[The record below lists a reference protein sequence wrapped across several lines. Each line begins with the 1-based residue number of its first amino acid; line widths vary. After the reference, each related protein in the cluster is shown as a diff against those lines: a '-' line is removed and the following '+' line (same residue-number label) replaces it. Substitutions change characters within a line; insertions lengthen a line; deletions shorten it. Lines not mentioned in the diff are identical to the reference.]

1 VSDRLARR
9 VVALERRAAPPAVPA
24 PAPCFVLAEDAAAAE
39 RAVARPRAAHPHP
52 GPALFVMIGAR
63 EEQGRPSEG
72 GA

>member
-1 VSDRLARR
+1 MSDRLARR
-9 VVALERRAAPPAVPA
+9 VAAPKRRAVPPAVPA

-63 EEQGRPSEG
+63 EEPGRPSG
-72 GA
+72 GSA